1 MRYAKAC
8 FLLAAAAMLA
18 AAAPAGAEVVGTA
31 GAVNVTTTGEAPGG
45 ARKVIEIGAQVVRN
59 QRIDTSASGSMQVMF
74 IDKTSLNVGPN
85 SSIVIDEYVYNPADK
100 TGAMALRLGKG
111 LLRVVGGQVTHT
123 GGATVKTPT
132 ATIGIRGGVATVRHC
147 SGAACET
154 QGTRAILHFGRMFVR
169 SNELGGE
176 QGTREILR
184 PGFGVTVGA
193 PNLPPSPILRVGQG
207 EIFDVNTRLTSRPTQ
222 NGGTGN
228 IPSDAGASR
237 LGVGNVAGIDPP
249 SVNSRQPQTNSGDR
263 GGPPG
268 GGPTQ
273 PVQTAQ
279 TTVQAAQQSGAVQAV
294 ATSSAGTPAP
304 APAPR
309 NYAPQAFV
317 LTTTVDPALGQT
329 SYPYIAA
336 SFVTNGGTQVATPI
350 YGYRAGG
357 TSNTSNV
364 MQANLIVTGQGPT
377 QTSTVSLMTGQI
389 ANSPN
394 FGPTLSGVYVGAANR
409 TFWTDGPVASAPSS
423 IALDANGLPAGSFP
437 TTNTSWFS
445 TATDSYNPVGPI
457 PPGWGFTQT
466 VSAGGAAPP
475 GLGADHPDRQL
486 EGYSANLMHTAR
498 FTLASNIASSVTDR
512 FIVAGRNTVTLVGSA
527 GRMGAVF
534 DLRGAATMNGAS
546 WSPAGR
552 LTSVP
557 PPYVGA
563 DAGLQAN
570 TPADMSLRFGST
582 ATGADPTM
590 SAYVDT
596 NRFGALMEWQQ
607 GPNAMALT
615 SSVNGRVLN
624 APGVTNSTPGDGLVS
639 LMVSAD
645 TVGANS
651 TGFLSSLSTATVVP
665 CACDYTK
672 WGFWSASIFQ
682 NDAGSS
688 SIYSTVSGIGTWV
701 AGVPARAA
709 DLPVT
714 GQATYVGQAVAT
726 IAQPGGAFGANSYLA
741 SGTFTNTVNFG
752 TSSGFVTIA
761 NLDSTTY
768 AGVVNIVPTTTFF
781 AGTLSGSTGGRFMNL
796 GGSFYQGGPTNISPA
811 YGEMGGAFGISST
824 VDTYKGAGTFTARR
838 VN

>member
-1 MRYAKAC
+1 MHAKASL
-8 FLLAAAAMLA
+8 FLAAAAMLA
-18 AAAPAGAEVVGTA
+18 APASAAAEVVGAA

-45 ARKVIEIGAQVVRN
+45 PRKVIEIGAQVVRN

-74 IDKTSLNVGPN
+74 IDKTSLNIGAN
-85 SSIVIDEYVYNPADK
+85 STIVIDEYVYNPADK

-147 SGAACET
+147 SGGGCET
-154 QGTRAILHFGRMFVR
+154 QGTRAILHFGRMLVR

-222 NGGTGN
+222 HGGTSA

-249 SVNSRQPQTNSGDR
+249 SVTSRQPQTSAGDR
-263 GGPPG
+263 SATAGAGAP
-268 GGPTQ
+268 Q

-279 TTVQAAQQSGAVQAV
+279 TAAQFAQQASASQTLANA
-294 ATSSAGTPAP
+294 ATSAPAP
-304 APAPR
+304 APAQR
-309 NYAPQAFV
+309 VYAPQAFV

-357 TSNTSNV
+357 TSNASNV

-377 QTSTVSLMTGQI
+377 QSSTVSLMTGQI

-394 FGPTLSGVYVGAANR
+394 FGPTLSGVYAGATNR
-409 TFWTDGPVASAPSS
+409 TGWADGPIASAPSS
-423 IALDANGLPAGSFP
+423 IAVDANGLPTGSFP
-437 TTNTSWFS
+437 TTNANWFS
-445 TATDSYNPVGPI
+445 TATDTYNPVGPI
-457 PPGWGFTQT
+457 PPGSGFTQT
-466 VSAGGAAPP
+466 VSAGGAAPS

-498 FTLASNIASSVTDR
+498 FVATSNLAPAVTDR
-512 FIVAGRNTVTLVGSA
+512 FIVAGKTTVALVGDA

-534 DLRGAATMNGAS
+534 DLRGAATMNGVS
-546 WSPAGR
+546 WGPNGQLQA
-552 LTSVP
+552 VP
-557 PPYVGA
+557 PPYLGA

-570 TPADMSLRFGST
+570 TPADMNLRFGST
-582 ATGADPTM
+582 ATGTDATM
-590 SAYVDT
+590 SAYIDA

-607 GPNAMALT
+607 GPNAMVQT

-624 APGVTNSTPGDGLVS
+624 APGVTNSTPGDYLIS

-651 TGFLSSLSTATVVP
+651 TGFLSSLSNATVVP

-672 WGFWSASIFQ
+672 WGFWTASIGQ
-682 NDAGSS
+682 NDAGSNS
-688 SIYSTVSGIGTWV
+688 VYSTVSGIGTWV

-726 IAQPGGAFGANSYLA
+726 IAQPGSAYGTNSYLA
-741 SGTFTNTVNFG
+741 AGTFTNTVNFG
-752 TSSGFVTIA
+752 TNSGFVTIA

-768 AGVVNIVPTTTFF
+768 TGVVNIVPTTTFF
-781 AGTLSGSTGGRFMNL
+781 AGALSGSTGGRFMNL

-824 VDTYKGAGTFTARR
+824 VDAYKGAGTFTARR